1 MASSTRLRIESDI
14 EKYLRSQAPRIL
26 DKSPDEVSGVDLSTL
41 ANRIIYEHKLAHQAA
56 LRIPFAKIFNW
67 LTSLPLNGN
76 KLSQAQEQPV
86 LMSKPESYQFDAEL
100 ADMFED
106 AA

>member
-1 MASSTRLRIESDI
+1 MASSTRLRIEGDI
-14 EKYLRSQAPRIL
+14 EKYLRLQAPRIL
-26 DKSPDEVSGVDLSTL
+26 DKSPDEVSGADLSTL

-56 LRIPFAKIFNW
+56 LRIPFAQLFNW
-67 LTSLPLNGN
+67 LISLPLNGN
-76 KLSQAQEQPV
+76 KLPQAQEQPV

>member
-1 MASSTRLRIESDI
+1 MAESTRVRIENDI
-14 EKYLRSQAPRIL
+14 ERYLKLQAPRIL
-26 DKSPDEVSGVDLSTL
+26 DKSPDEVSGADLSTL

-56 LRIPFAKIFNW
+56 LRIPFTKIFNW